1 MKLSNK
7 IKQLKLTEDI
17 ISYFFSKT
25 KLSEHTI
32 DEIELITAKQSARTR
47 NNNISYLLR
56 ISLIYNKASNQ
67 PKRTSARTLQR
78 STTTLEININ
88 SIREYYYVVSQSE
101 YKLKRLLN
109 E

>member
-32 DEIELITAKQSARTR
+32 DEIELIRT
-47 NNNISYLLR
+47 NNISHLLR
-56 ISLIYNKASNQ
+56 ISLICNKASNQ
-67 PKRTSARTLQR
+67 PKRT
-78 STTTLEININ
+78 TTTLEININ
-88 SIREYYYVVSQSE
+88 SIREY
-101 YKLKRLLN
+101 KLKRLLN

>member
-7 IKQLKLTEDI
+7 IKTLKLTEDI
-17 ISYFFSKT
+17 ISHFFSKT

-32 DEIELITAKQSARTR
+32 DEIELIR

-67 PKRTSARTLQR
+67 PKRTS
-78 STTTLEININ
+78 TTLEININ
-88 SIREYYYVVSQSE
+88 SIREY
-101 YKLKRLLN
+101 KLKRLLN